1 MERSLTDGLPAR
13 SEVHFASGTDTC
25 AAWLYAPSDTS
36 KPVPCL
42 VMAHG
47 FTLTRNDTL
56 PRFAEAFA
64 KAGFAALLFD
74 YRHFGDSTGEPR
86 QLLDIQRQRE
96 DYRAAVAHA
105 RSLPFVDAERI
116 ILWGFSFSGGHVL
129 AVGEQDA
136 RVAAVISV
144 APFVNG
150 LANLRITPPGV
161 LVKAVGLALLDGL
174 RALFGGPPLY
184 VPAAGAPGTFALLTA
199 EEALPGYESITSSP
213 DSRWRNQLA
222 ARVLLSVPFE
232 NPGGAAGRLGVPMLM
247 QVADRD
253 HTVPPGAA
261 VRAGRRASK
270 GELKH
275 YPSGH
280 FEMYTRPDVLDDQL
294 SFLRRRVLGILPPRC
309 EVLVEVDL

>member
-1 MERSLTDGLPAR
+1 MERSPTAGAVAR
-13 SEVHFASGTDTC
+13 SEVRFASGTDTC
-25 AAWLYAPSDTS
+25 AAWLYQPADTS
-36 KPVPCL
+36 EPVPCV

-47 FTLTRNDTL
+47 FTLTRNDAL

-64 KAGFAALLFD
+64 KAGFAALVFD

-116 ILWGFSFSGGHVL
+116 VLWGSSLSGGHVL

-150 LANLRITPPGV
+150 LAILRTAPVGV
-161 LVKAVGLALLDGL
+161 LLEAVRLALVDGL
-174 RALFGGPPLY
+174 RALFGRPPLY
-184 VPAAGAPGTFALLTA
+184 VPAVGAPGTFALFTA
-199 EEALPGYESITSSP
+199 EEALPGYASITSGP

-222 ARVLLSVPFE
+222 ARVLLHLPFE
-232 NPGGAAGRLGVPMLM
+232 NPGGAAGRLGVPLLML
-247 QVADRD
+247 VADRD
-253 HTVPPGAA
+253 HTLPPRAA
-261 VRAGRRASK
+261 VRAARRASRLQL
-270 GELKH
+270 EH
-275 YPSGH
+275 YPAGH
-280 FEMYTRPDVLDDQL
+280 FELYARPDVLEDQVA
-294 SFLRRRVLGILPPRC
+294 FLRRRVLGIRPPVS
-309 EVLVEVDL
+309 ELLVEVEL